1 MEPFLISKVEGTFT
15 LEGRGTVVSP
25 GVPKDGLPRGI
36 RSGDLVELR
45 QPGGYKIQTRI
56 AGVEQ
61 ATLIKGG
68 SQYPIRFPAEI
79 RAEDVP
85 LGTEIWWVNPN
96 AK

>member
-15 LEGRGTVVSP
+15 LVDRGTVVSP
-25 GVPKDGLPRGI
+25 GVPREGLPHSI
-36 RSGDLVELR
+36 RSGDIVELR
-45 QPGGYKIQTRI
+45 QPGGSIIQTKI
-56 AGVEQ
+56 AAIEH

-79 RAEDVP
+79 GAEDVP
-85 LGTEIWWVNPN
+85 LGTEIWWVSPN